1 MPKAAGKDAAPV
13 RRYLEAL
20 ENHRPKRGR
29 KRTPE
34 SVTKKLEDVR
44 TKIAAARGVQRL
56 ALVQERLDLERELA
70 AMKAA
75 GDLGRLEADFVKSAK
90 AYSEAKKISY
100 TAWRELGVSAEVLRK
115 AGVPRTR
122 RASV

>member
-1 MPKAAGKDAAPV
+1 MPKPAEAV

-20 ENHRPKRGR
+20 ESHKPKRGR

-34 SVTKKLEDVR
+34 SVAKRLDEVKSRISE
-44 TKIAAARGVQRL
+44 AGAVQRL
-56 ALVQERLDLERELA
+56 GLIQQRLDLERELK
-70 AMKAA
+70 AM
-75 GDLGRLEADFVKSAK
+75 GVTLDLAKLEDEFVKAAK
-90 AYSEAKKISY
+90 AYSEAKGISY

-122 RASV
+122 RTS